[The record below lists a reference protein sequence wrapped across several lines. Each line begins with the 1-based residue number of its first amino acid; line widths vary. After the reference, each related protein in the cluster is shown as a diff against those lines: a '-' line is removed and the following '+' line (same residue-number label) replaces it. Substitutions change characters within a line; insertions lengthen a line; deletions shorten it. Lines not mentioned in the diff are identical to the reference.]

1 MSEQAK
7 TELSCGAYGSGGPW
21 YPLRKWWPSSRLFN
35 QDVGLPPFLEPG
47 DPWWMNV
54 DWLQRSLA
62 ASAWPAYAAAP
73 LFVPYISGSM
83 HHPGQKISQ
92 EQCTWR
98 VGLDLAHFS
107 PTEISLSVKDGF
119 LEVGGRHEERRDE
132 HGFIAR
138 CFTRKY
144 RLPAEI
150 DATKITSTL
159 SVDGILT
166 VEAPVPETSVP
177 AAIIIPIKVE
187 VEVAATG
194 EEEEKHEEE
203 ETPETEPDSSREPEA
218 PEVQSAE
225 DPVEEGSAAEVHVD
239 QADPGSATAEPQ
251 QDDEREQEDTHEKPA
266 GESNPSVSADGNGT
280 ESLQD
285 SSKQDEA
292 MGHQEIPDTDA
303 SKQPE
308 HKEPA
313 VGGEIQVMSG
323 SAEEITQPEELEP
336 GKSPLSEVPS
346 QELEAPDT
354 KQEQTE

>member
-7 TELSCGAYGSGGPW
+7 TEPSCGAHGSGGPG
-21 YPLRKWWPSSRLFN
+21 YPLRKWWRSSRPFN

-47 DPWWMNV
+47 DPWWTNV
-54 DWLQRSLA
+54 DWLQRSL
-62 ASAWPAYAAAP
+62 AAAP

-83 HHPGQKISQ
+83 PHPGQKISQ

-98 VGLDLAHFS
+98 VNLDVAHFS
-107 PTEISLSVKDGF
+107 PAELSLSVKDGF
-119 LEVGGRHEERRDE
+119 LEVGGRHEERQDE

-150 DATKITSTL
+150 DVTKITSTL

-166 VEAPVPETSVP
+166 VEAPVPETAVP

-187 VEVAATG
+187 VEVATT
-194 EEEEKHEEE
+194 EEEKEKHEEE
-203 ETPETEPDSSREPEA
+203 ETPETEADSSREPEA
-218 PEVQSAE
+218 PELLAAQDPAE
-225 DPVEEGSAAEVHVD
+225 EEDSPAEVGGD
-239 QADPGSATAEPQ
+239 QAQPGSATAGPQ
-251 QDDEREQEDTHEKPA
+251 QHDERREQEEETHEKPA
-266 GESNPSVSADGNGT
+266 GESHPSASADGNGT

-292 MGHQEIPDTDA
+292 LGSQESPDTDA
-303 SKQPE
+303 STQPE

-313 VGGEIQVMSG
+313 VGGEIQVMPG
-323 SAEEITQPEELEP
+323 SAEEITQPEEPEL

-346 QELEAPDT
+346 QDPEAPDT
-354 KQEQTE
+354 KPEHTE